1 MGVCGS
7 QCPTRRNGILAGIAG
22 WGGESPQS
30 LRGLWKLA
38 VRRPKIVNVQRRR
51 DGYRGDL
58 DSAKYSRR
66 ELPWN
71 EEFSMRGLRDK
82 VAIVTGGGGGIG
94 RAIVRRLADESVVV
108 GVFDRDAPAADET
121 VRIVRAAGGRAASQ
135 AVDITDYAAVQAAV
149 REIEDQHGP
158 TDILVNN
165 AGWDQAGNFL
175 DTSPSVWDKLIAI
188 NLTGPL
194 NLHHIVL
201 RGMVS
206 RGGGRVVNIS
216 SDAARV
222 GSSGEA
228 VYAAAKAG
236 VVAFTKTVA
245 RELASLRITL
255 NVVCPGPTDT
265 PLLAAFAG
273 VGEQG
278 NKLRAALERAIP
290 FKRLGQPDDVAG
302 IVAFLSSDEAGY
314 ITGQV
319 ISVSGGLTM
328 HG

>member
-1 MGVCGS
+1 
-7 QCPTRRNGILAGIAG
+7 
-22 WGGESPQS
+22 
-30 LRGLWKLA
+30 
-38 VRRPKIVNVQRRR
+38 
-51 DGYRGDL
+51 
-58 DSAKYSRR
+58 
-66 ELPWN
+66 
-71 EEFSMRGLRDK
+71 MRGLNDK
-82 VAIVTGGGGGIG
+82 VAIVTGGGGAIG
-94 RAIVRRLADESVVV
+94 RAIACRLAEESVVV
-108 GVFDRDAPAADET
+108 GVFDRDARSADET
-121 VRIVRAAGGRAASQ
+121 VHIVRHSGGRAAAQ
-135 AVDITDYAAVQAAV
+135 AVDIRDYAAVQEAV
-149 REIEDQHGP
+149 RAFEEQNGA

-175 DTSPSVWDKLIAI
+175 DTLPAVWDELIAV

-194 NLHHIVL
+194 NMHHVVL
-201 RGMVS
+201 KGMVA
-206 RGGGRVVNIS
+206 RRRGRVVNIA

-245 RELASLRITL
+245 RELAGLRITL

-265 PLLAAFAG
+265 PLLASFAG
-273 VGEQG
+273 QGEQG
-278 NKLRAALERAIP
+278 QKLRAALERAIP
-290 FKRLGQPDDVAG
+290 FKRLGQPEDVAG
-302 IVAFLSSDEAGY
+302 IVAFLASDEAGY

>member
-1 MGVCGS
+1 
-7 QCPTRRNGILAGIAG
+7 
-22 WGGESPQS
+22 
-30 LRGLWKLA
+30 
-38 VRRPKIVNVQRRR
+38 
-51 DGYRGDL
+51 
-58 DSAKYSRR
+58 
-66 ELPWN
+66 
-71 EEFSMRGLRDK
+71 MRGLRDK
-82 VAIVTGGGGGIG
+82 AAIVTGGGGAIG
-94 RAIVRRLADESVVV
+94 RAIARRLGEEGALV
-108 GVFDRDAPAADET
+108 GVLERDAGSGEKT
-121 VRIVRAAGGRAASQ
+121 VQLLRESGVRSTAQ
-135 AVDITDYAAVQAAV
+135 VVDITDYAAVARAVATLEAAN
-149 REIEDQHGP
+149 GP

-165 AGWDQAGNFL
+165 AGWDRAAKFL
-175 DTSPSVWDKLIAI
+175 DTTPVDWESLISI
-188 NLTGPL
+188 NLVGPM

-201 RGMVS
+201 RGMVE
-206 RGGGRVVNIS
+206 RRRGRVVNIA

-236 VVAFTKTVA
+236 VIAFTKTVA

-273 VGEQG
+273 AGEAGQ
-278 NKLRAALERAIP
+278 KLRAALERAIP
-290 FKRLGQPDDVAG
+290 FKRLGQPEDIAG
-302 IVAFLSSDEAGY
+302 IVTFLASDEASY